1 MRREARGEGELNNI
15 RNIIPKEF
23 DQSTESRFW
32 QAKALDVAEKIDEQ
46 WQIVM
51 RTLRSKPNTYLIHE
65 DYYHMVREIKQLM
78 EKYKM
83 I

>member
-1 MRREARGEGELNNI
+1 MGGLNYI
-15 RNIIPKEF
+15 RNIMPKEF
-23 DQSTESRFW
+23 DQSTESRLW

-46 WQIVM
+46 WQLVM
-51 RTLRSKPNTYLIHE
+51 SSLRSKPNTYLIHE
-65 DYYHMVREIKQLM
+65 DYYLMVREMKQVM

>member
-1 MRREARGEGELNNI
+1 MAN
-15 RNIIPKEF
+15 EF

-32 QAKALDVAEKIDEQ
+32 QAKALEVAEQIDEQ
-46 WQIVM
+46 WQLVM
-51 RTLRSKPNTYLIHE
+51 SSLRSKPNTYLFHE
-65 DYYHMVREIKQLM
+65 DYYHMVREMKHVM

>member
-1 MRREARGEGELNNI
+1 MENI
-15 RNIIPKEF
+15 MPKEF

-32 QAKALDVAEKIDEQ
+32 QAKALDVAEGIDRQ
-46 WQIVM
+46 WQLVM
-51 RTLRSKPNTYLIHE
+51 STLRSKPNTYLISE
-65 DYYHMVREIKQLM
+65 NYYHMVREMKQVM

>member
-1 MRREARGEGELNNI
+1 MA
-15 RNIIPKEF
+15 KEF

-32 QAKALDVAEKIDEQ
+32 QAKALEVAEQIDEQ
-46 WQIVM
+46 WQLFM
-51 RTLRSKPNTYLIHE
+51 STLRSKPNTYLISE
-65 DYYHMVREIKQLM
+65 DYYHMVREMKQVM

>member
-1 MRREARGEGELNNI
+1 M
-15 RNIIPKEF
+15 PKEF

-32 QAKALDVAEKIDEQ
+32 QEKALDVAEEIDEQ
-46 WQIVM
+46 WQLVM
-51 RTLRSKPNTYLIHE
+51 STLRSKPNTYLIHE
-65 DYYHMVREIKQLM
+65 NYYHMVREIKQVM

>member
-1 MRREARGEGELNNI
+1 MNTIMAN
-15 RNIIPKEF
+15 EF

-46 WQIVM
+46 WQLVM
-51 RTLRSKPNTYLIHE
+51 STLRSKPNTYLIHE
-65 DYYHMVREIKQLM
+65 DYYHMVREMKQVM